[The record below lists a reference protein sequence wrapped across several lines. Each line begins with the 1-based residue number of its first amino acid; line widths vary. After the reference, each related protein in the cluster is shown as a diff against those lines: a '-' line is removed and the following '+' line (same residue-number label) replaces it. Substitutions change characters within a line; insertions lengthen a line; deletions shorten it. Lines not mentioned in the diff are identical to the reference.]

1 MSDLLLGAFEEQVLL
16 MTAVLHDEAYGVAI
30 RDELTSR
37 TGRTVHISA
46 VHSSLNRLE
55 KKGFLRST
63 MGEPTAERG
72 GRRKRL
78 FTLTG
83 SGKQALLDARALRET
98 AWKQIP
104 EVVWS

>member
-1 MSDLLLGAFEEQVLL
+1 MV
-16 MTAVLHDEAYGVAI
+16 AVLHDEAYGVAI

-55 KKGFLRST
+55 KKGFIRSA

-83 SGKQALLDARALRET
+83 TGKQALVAVRTLRET
-98 AWKQIP
+98 AWHQIP
-104 EVVWS
+104 EVVWQ

>member
-1 MSDLLLGAFEEQVLL
+1 MV
-16 MTAVLHDEAYGVAI
+16 AVLHGEAYGVAI

-55 KKGFLRST
+55 KKGFLRSA

-83 SGKQALLDARALRET
+83 SGKQALMDARAFRET
-98 AWKQIP
+98 AWNQIP
-104 EVVWS
+104 EMIWS